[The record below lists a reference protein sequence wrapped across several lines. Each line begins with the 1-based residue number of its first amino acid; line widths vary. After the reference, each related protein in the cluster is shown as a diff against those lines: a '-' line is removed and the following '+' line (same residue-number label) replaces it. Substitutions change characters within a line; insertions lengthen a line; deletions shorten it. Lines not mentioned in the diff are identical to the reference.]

1 MKIVSTANLKAE
13 VRVEDLVLLNLWVDC
28 LNECH
33 YKCSGKLYKI
43 YTNIILVLKKVSC

>member
-33 YKCSGKLYKI
+33 YKCSGKQENYTKFIQTLYW
-43 YTNIILVLKKVSC
+43 C